1 MELKEQALNLYKIAF
16 PSDPADF
23 AADFIN
29 RFFENSCL
37 YTVKDEKLVSML
49 FLLNA
54 NITFSGKIYGAY
66 YLYAAAT
73 HPDFRS
79 SGLMANLIEKA
90 KEKCDL
96 EGKFLVTKPAETSL
110 YSYYERFGFETAFF
124 AEEKEISLNKT
135 ATPLLK
141 ITKREYIEKREQ
153 LLKNTPHLTL
163 NDMPFA
169 LSFFTLLGDE
179 NTVAA
184 VDLSETPPRVKEF
197 ISKTESGTDKLLCA
211 INKKSAIFTLS
222 GNTPFAMLIHPK
234 TLKTPKNIHFGLALD

>member
-16 PSDPADF
+16 PTDPADF

-37 YTVKDEKLVSML
+37 YTLKDKKIVSML

-54 NITFSGKIYGAY
+54 NITFGGKTYGAY

-73 HPDFRS
+73 HPDYRN
-79 SGLMANLIEKA
+79 SGLMATLIEKA

-96 EGKFLVTKPAETSL
+96 EGKILVTKPAETSL
-110 YSYYERFGFETAFF
+110 YSYYKRFGFETLFF

-141 ITKREYIEKREQ
+141 ITKEEYIEKRKA
-153 LLKNTPHLTL
+153 LLKDTPHLTL
-163 NDMPFA
+163 ENLPYA
-169 LSFFTLLGDE
+169 LSFFTLFGGED
-179 NTVAA
+179 TIAA
-184 VDLSETPPRVKEF
+184 VDLTETPPRVKEF
-197 ISKTESGTDKLLCA
+197 ISKAENGTDKLL
-211 INKKSAIFTLS
+211 SATETESAVFTLS
-222 GNTPFAMLIHPK
+222 GNTPFAMLIPPK
-234 TLKTPKNIHFGLALD
+234 NLKMPKNIHFGLALD